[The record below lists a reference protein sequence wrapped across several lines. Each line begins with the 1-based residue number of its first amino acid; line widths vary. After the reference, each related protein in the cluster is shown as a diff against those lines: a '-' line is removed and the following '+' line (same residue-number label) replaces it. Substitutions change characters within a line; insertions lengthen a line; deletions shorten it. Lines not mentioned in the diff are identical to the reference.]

1 MVEGQGVLARLVKV
15 KGVDWELGSSR
26 GWNACKLL

>member
-1 MVEGQGVLARLVKV
+1 MVEGGEGLARLVKV